1 MDNVLKIDTGANV
14 SDYNV
19 PNIVLDDTG
28 HGSTTNTST
37 FMGFNII
44 DSVMDGTAGAG
55 GVIDVTTTTYPE
67 AQALN
72 VQRPSGMNTWTWD
85 NAVNALNWGNY
96 GEATEGGYKVV
107 AQKVNNGSSVTIS
120 ITVTEVATGKVV
132 SSDSQDLIYW
142 GKVDGWKD
150 VYYVDDGT
158 SFEVSQQKIVNSGS
172 SRSLL
177 DDAGNTLITQNSD
190 NSVTVYD
197 NDNGGYMTISADNK
211 TITSVSTNGDV
222 ATIKNDGGT
231 ITVDIPYTENGYLLD
246 FDNTYGGGLSYG
258 NGRTVNIGT
267 KAGETMPVILKAN
280 FDDGSGTPL
289 DADKNNAFSWRG
301 ANWTSGTSSQ
311 RVDVQLTD
319 GSGGNAKGNVLFEVG
334 NYDKNTGEYI
344 TYNLDNRDDIETATY
359 YQAMYSAIGTK
370 SQVTTG
376 KGHEQDASYIQSTM
390 LNGSDFK
397 DEYENRIMM
406 VSNKFGGTAINSTL
420 MNNTMYGY
428 FYAPNAEWQGG
439 TGTSTVPI
447 VGGMIVSTYK
457 GGLGSFTYGE
467 PNPSII
473 SSLLSKAADVTGDV
487 QHSTG
492 SSSSSSTSTPG
503 DPGTPPSTTTT
514 ADTSAGMFGNGYTGT
529 GKNYL
534 G

>member
-1 MDNVLKIDTGANV
+1 
-14 SDYNV
+14 
-19 PNIVLDDTG
+19 
-28 HGSTTNTST
+28 
-37 FMGFNII
+37 
-44 DSVMDGTAGAG
+44 
-55 GVIDVTTTTYPE
+55 
-67 AQALN
+67 
-72 VQRPSGMNTWTWD
+72 
-85 NAVNALNWGNY
+85 
-96 GEATEGGYKVV
+96 
-107 AQKVNNGSSVTIS
+107 
-120 ITVTEVATGKVV
+120 
-132 SSDSQDLIYW
+132 
-142 GKVDGWKD
+142 
-150 VYYVDDGT
+150 
-158 SFEVSQQKIVNSGS
+158 
-172 SRSLL
+172 
-177 DDAGNTLITQNSD
+177 
-190 NSVTVYD
+190 
-197 NDNGGYMTISADNK
+197 
-211 TITSVSTNGDV
+211 
-222 ATIKNDGGT
+222 
-231 ITVDIPYTENGYLLD
+231 
-246 FDNTYGGGLSYG
+246 
-258 NGRTVNIGT
+258 
-267 KAGETMPVILKAN
+267 
-280 FDDGSGTPL
+280 
-289 DADKNNAFSWRG
+289 
-301 ANWTSGTSSQ
+301 
-311 RVDVQLTD
+311 
-319 GSGGNAKGNVLFEVG
+319 
-334 NYDKNTGEYI
+334 
-344 TYNLDNRDDIETATY
+344 
-359 YQAMYSAIGTK
+359 MYSAIGTK